1 MDEKNI
7 DKLNIDDLPES
18 NKTMTFS
25 LDKTRKV
32 SVNAVKTEPDEVSQ
46 IEEEELLE
54 NTQAPIEFED
64 IFSDEDKVEEEAT
77 NIEGVVT
84 VEEVFATQREK
95 IDENFHNET
104 EIIPNAVDDI
114 PPRSKSKLAIIA
126 GVICG
131 AIILS
136 AIAVAIIILI

>member
-1 MDEKNI
+1 MDDNNI

-32 SVNAVKTEPDEVSQ
+32 SVNAVKTEPEEMIE

-54 NTQAPIEFED
+54 TTQAPTEFED
-64 IFSDEDKVEEEAT
+64 IFSDEEKVEEEIINT
-77 NIEGVVT
+77 EGIVT

-95 IDENFHNET
+95 INENFHNET
-104 EIIPNAVDDI
+104 EIIPNAIEDI
-114 PPRSKSKLAIIA
+114 PRRKKNKLAIIA